1 VRRAP
6 YADRVEAGAALA
18 DALGHLAGRDGL
30 LVLGLPRGGVPV
42 AAVVAKRLRA
52 ALDVLLVRKLG
63 LPQQPELAMGAIAAV
78 GGAVEVVR
86 NPDVLTSAKVA
97 ATDFEAVRERELR
110 TLADRE
116 RAYRRGRPAAP
127 IEGRTVIVADD
138 GLATGATMRAALTAV
153 RRQHPQWL
161 VAAAPIGARATCA
174 QLAVEADEVVCP
186 WLPDPFRAV
195 GQGYLDFSATT
206 DDEVIRLLAE

>member
-1 VRRAP
+1 
-6 YADRVEAGAALA
+6 
-18 DALGHLAGRDGL
+18 
-30 LVLGLPRGGVPV
+30 
-42 AAVVAKRLRA
+42 
-52 ALDVLLVRKLG
+52 
-63 LPQQPELAMGAIAAV
+63 
-78 GGAVEVVR
+78 
-86 NPDVLTSAKVA
+86 
-97 ATDFEAVRERELR
+97 
-110 TLADRE
+110 
-116 RAYRRGRPAAP
+116 
-127 IEGRTVIVADD
+127 
-138 GLATGATMRAALTAV
+138 MRAALTAV